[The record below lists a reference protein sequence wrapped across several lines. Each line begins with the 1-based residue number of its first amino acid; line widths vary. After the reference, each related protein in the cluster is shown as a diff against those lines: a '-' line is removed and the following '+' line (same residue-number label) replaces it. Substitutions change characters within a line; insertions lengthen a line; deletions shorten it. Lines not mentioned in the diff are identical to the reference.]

1 MVHFGIK
8 SVAEVCRAT
17 ECRTRKIQVDVLPVG
32 DLCKK
37 SAKWHFLVGGATQV
51 TRYRLESS
59 FFLHHFYVYDHEKV
73 TSHGSVRRS
82 SLVSGKSEG
91 SRLCEEG
98 GAVVVPEA
106 RSAGQRATVEKPG
119 ELSDREKLKSTNYI
133 VGF

>member
-17 ECRTRKIQVDVLPVG
+17 ECRTRKIQVDVLPVV

-73 TSHGSVRRS
+73 TNHGSVRRS
-82 SLVSGKSEG
+82 SLVSQEKAKVRDCAKKAE
-91 SRLCEEG
+91 RWLFQKLDQQ
-98 GAVVVPEA
+98 ANVPP
-106 RSAGQRATVEKPG
+106 SKNPVSCLIEK
-119 ELSDREKLKSTNYI
+119 N
-133 VGF
+133 